1 MYKERRRIVLVV
13 PLSKSSNTDNFIIL
27 FPFFFFLEIA
37 VLRRY
42 NGAARQIGW
51 RSARTFESELKLRIQ
66 KRVARRKKTNE
77 PVVRDGL
84 DCNWFTGE
92 PSKKDYRGF
101 RENGQRSVTI
111 AVCFLAAAT
120 LFSFTDSR
128 KYPGASGEN
137 CIAQKTQFPASWN
150 ASFANRNSIPREI

>member
-1 MYKERRRIVLVV
+1 MYKKRRRIVLVV
-13 PLSKSSNTDNFIIL
+13 PLSKSSNTDNFITF
-27 FPFFFFLEIA
+27 FPFFK
-37 VLRRY
+37 
-42 NGAARQIGW
+42 NGGVSPIPRHGEANRVKE
-51 RSARTFESELKLRIQ
+51 RRTFESELKLRIQ

-84 DCNWFTGE
+84 DCSWFTGE

-137 CIAQKTQFPASWN
+137 CIAQKTQFPAS
-150 ASFANRNSIPREI
+150 

>member
-1 MYKERRRIVLVV
+1 M
-13 PLSKSSNTDNFIIL
+13 
-27 FPFFFFLEIA
+27 
-37 VLRRY
+37 
-42 NGAARQIGW
+42 
-51 RSARTFESELKLRIQ
+51 FESELKLRIQ

-84 DCNWFTGE
+84 DCSWFTGE

-128 KYPGASGEN
+128 KYLGASGEN
-137 CIAQKTQFPASWN
+137 CIAQKTQFPAS
-150 ASFANRNSIPREI
+150 

>member
-27 FPFFFFLEIA
+27 FLFFFF
-37 VLRRY
+37 R
-42 NGAARQIGW
+42 NGGASPIP

-84 DCNWFTGE
+84 DCSWFTGE

-128 KYPGASGEN
+128 KYLGASGEN

-150 ASFANRNSIPREI
+150 ASFAKRNSISREI

>member
-1 MYKERRRIVLVV
+1 MKER
-13 PLSKSSNTDNFIIL
+13 
-27 FPFFFFLEIA
+27 
-37 VLRRY
+37 
-42 NGAARQIGW
+42 
-51 RSARTFESELKLRIQ
+51 RTFESELKLRIQ

-84 DCNWFTGE
+84 DCSWFTGE

-137 CIAQKTQFPASWN
+137 CIAQKTQFPAS
-150 ASFANRNSIPREI
+150 